1 MATFLHSIS
10 ALTVASAIAL
20 PLSALASPAPDLRA
34 QFEAVCTS
42 PAIKSDKLTEACAVR
57 AMPAIL
63 KDGTRFKAVGIGA
76 ELNALASNLHLIN
89 R

>member
-1 MATFLHSIS
+1 MATRIHIIS
-10 ALTVASAIAL
+10 ALAIASTVA
-20 PLSALASPAPDLRA
+20 LSAPAFASPASDLVS

-42 PAIKSDKLTEACAVR
+42 PAVKSDKLTEACAAR
-57 AMPAIL
+57 ALPAVL

-76 ELNALASNLHLIN
+76 ELNALAANLHLIN